1 MEIYFKNTYPGV
13 SKKLIDR
20 TQKKVAQCSKL
31 IDEGQFEAQAYIE
44 IGRASGAHQTGSI
57 WRTTINV
64 DTRGERFHAESVQDT
79 PEKATDRAVSE
90 LQNELRK
97 YRARERTLRR
107 QGNSIWKS
115 FQRGYST

>member
-13 SKKLIDR
+13 RKALIDR
-20 TQKKVAQCSKL
+20 TQKKVERLSNL

-44 IGRASGAHQTGSI
+44 IGKASGAHQTGAI

-64 DTRGERFHAESVQDT
+64 DTRGDRFHAEAIQDT
-79 PEKATDRAVSE
+79 PEKATDRAVRE
-90 LQNELRK
+90 LQSELRK
-97 YRARERTLRR
+97 YRAREQTLRR

-115 FQRGYST
+115 FQRGYSL